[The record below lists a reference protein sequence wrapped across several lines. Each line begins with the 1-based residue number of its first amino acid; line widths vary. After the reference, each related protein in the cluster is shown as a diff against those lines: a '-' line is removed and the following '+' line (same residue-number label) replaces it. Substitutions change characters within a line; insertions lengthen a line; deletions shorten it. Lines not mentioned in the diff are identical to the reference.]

1 MATIFVTATDTDAG
15 KTYVSAGL
23 LRALRA
29 AGVDAAGFKPV
40 ASGSEP
46 DASGALRNA
55 DALALRAAAPTVVPY
70 SATNPYCYAPAIA
83 PHLAAADV
91 SDAIDPHRLA
101 AAHSALS
108 RAHRLVLAEGAGGWL
123 TPLSPQLRLGDWVA
137 AQGWPVLLV
146 VGLRLGAINHALLT
160 AEAIRTRSPF
170 LGWVANLGVAP
181 MPRWQGNLAYL
192 SEQLGPPLW
201 CQAPHASTP
210 TEAIPALKAAVSALG
225 GGDFSALQLGL
236 AANAP

>member
-29 AGVDAAGFKPV
+29 AGVDAVGFKPV

-46 DASGALRNA
+46 DADGALRNA
-55 DALALRAAAPTVVPY
+55 DALALRAAAPTALPY
-70 SATNPYCYAPAIA
+70 AATNPYCYAPAIA
-83 PHLAAADV
+83 PHIAAAEAGEQIDPQRLLAAHA
-91 SDAIDPHRLA
+91 
-101 AAHSALS
+101 ALS
-108 RAHRLVLAEGAGGWL
+108 QAHQVVLAEGAGGWL
-123 TPLSPQLRLGDWVA
+123 TPLNPQLRLGDWVA

-160 AEAIRTRSPF
+160 AEAIRARSPM
-170 LGWVANLGVAP
+170 LGWVANLGAEP
-181 MPRWQGNLAYL
+181 MTRWQSNLACL

-201 CQAPHASTP
+201 CQAPQAATP
-210 TEAIPALKAAVSALG
+210 IEAIAQLKAAVSALRG
-225 GGDFSALQLGL
+225 SDFSALQLGL
-236 AANAP
+236 APIAP